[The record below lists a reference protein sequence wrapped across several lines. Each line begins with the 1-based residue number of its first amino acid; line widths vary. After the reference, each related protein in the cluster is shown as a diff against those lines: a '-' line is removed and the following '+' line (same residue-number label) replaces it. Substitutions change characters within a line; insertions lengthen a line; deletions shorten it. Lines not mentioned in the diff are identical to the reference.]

1 MPRKPAKQ
9 SVSDMDAAPGGA
21 AAVDRALSILS
32 AFGVGAEA
40 LSLVQIAEATG
51 LYKSTVLRLLAS
63 LEHGRLIRRLAD
75 GRYSL
80 GVEVARLYS
89 AYTHSFALSEVVL
102 PAMERLVDITRE
114 SASFHVRQGDQ
125 RLCLYRVDSPQP
137 IRDHIRAGTLL
148 PLDRGSGGRV
158 LLAFEGEPG
167 EIYDQIRKA
176 RQMSSIGDRQEGV
189 AGISSPVFDA
199 AGKLVGAVTL
209 TMPATRF
216 QETHKEAVLAAAIEM
231 TQGLGGSAH
240 LYAQ

>member
-9 SVSDMDAAPGGA
+9 SVADVDAAPGGA

-32 AFGVGAEA
+32 VFGVGAET

-51 LYKSTVLRLLAS
+51 LYKSTVLRLIAS
-63 LEHGRLIRRLAD
+63 LEHGRFIQKLDD

-89 AYTHSFALSEVVL
+89 AYSHSFALSEVVM
-102 PAMERLVDITRE
+102 PAMTRLVEVTRE

-148 PLDRGSGGRV
+148 PLNRGSGGRV
-158 LLAFEGEPG
+158 LLAFEGEQG
-167 EIYDQIRKA
+167 EIYEQIRKEK
-176 RQMSSIGDRQEGV
+176 QMSSNGDRQEGV
-189 AGISSPVFDA
+189 SGISSPVFDA
-199 AGKLVGAVTL
+199 TGRLVGAITL
-209 TMPATRF
+209 TMPSTRF
-216 QETHKEAVLAAAIEM
+216 KDSHKEAVMAAAKEM
-231 TQGLGGSAH
+231 TQGLGGPAH
-240 LYAQ
+240 LYAN

>member
-1 MPRKPAKQ
+1 MPRKPVKQ
-9 SVSDMDAAPGGA
+9 SVSDIDAAPGGA

-32 AFGVGAEA
+32 VFGVETET

-63 LEHGRLIRRLAD
+63 LEHGRLIQRLDD

-80 GVEVARLYS
+80 GVEIARLYS
-89 AYTHSFALSEVVL
+89 AYSHSFALSEVVM
-102 PAMERLVDITRE
+102 PAMSRLVEVTRE

-148 PLDRGSGGRV
+148 PLNRGSGGRV

-167 EIYDQIRKA
+167 EPYEQIRNDK
-176 RQMSSIGDRQEGV
+176 QMSSNGDRQEGV
-189 AGISSPVFDA
+189 SGISSPVFDA
-199 AGKLVGAVTL
+199 TGKLVGAITL
-209 TMPATRF
+209 TMPSTRF
-216 QETHKEAVLAAAIEM
+216 KETHKDAVLSAAKEM
-231 TQGLGGSAH
+231 TQGLGGSTR
-240 LYAQ
+240 LYDK